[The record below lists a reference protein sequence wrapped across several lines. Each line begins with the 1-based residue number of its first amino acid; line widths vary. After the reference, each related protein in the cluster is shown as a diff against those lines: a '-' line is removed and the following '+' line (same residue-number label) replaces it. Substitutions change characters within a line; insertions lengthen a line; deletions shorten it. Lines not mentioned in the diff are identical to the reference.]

1 MWDTTPGLS
10 GAENP
15 FGLHACEASTLL
27 GIITPTR
34 KLGFA
39 RNPTISFSEQA
50 EQALQTGGFRQQKYY
65 VTILEVGALKL
76 SSWPGVLVL

>member
-1 MWDTTPGLS
+1 MWATTPTIN

-27 GIITPTR
+27 GIITPAR

-39 RNPTISFSEQA
+39 RSPTISFSESA
-50 EQALQTGGFRQQKYY
+50 EQPLQTGGFRPQKYY
-65 VTILEVGALKL
+65 VTILEIGTLKL